1 MKNYIDNKF
10 YNLVKKIEKND
21 VYNIYINIVKN
32 FSSLNIA
39 TQKSIED
46 FLNKFKYWGNI
57 DISECNYEVFYK
69 KASLLKNNLYE
80 YIWLYENLE
89 DYKSKYILFSI
100 LNNFY
105 CLDFNNLS
113 NSMERIYKHYFD
125 LDIMPNLKNEIF
137 ADIGAYTGDSILDF
151 IFTYG
156 ENAYKKIYCYEM
168 SENNMKLAMNNLK
181 IYKDIVYKQNA
192 VVEKNK
198 TLFYD
203 ECIDSS
209 ATKLGDGNKCVL
221 GVSLDEDIREK
232 LTLIKMDIEGGEKN
246 ALLGAEKHLKENK
259 PKLLISV
266 YHNNT
271 DLFELPKLIKN
282 FNKSYKMH
290 LRYYGGPIFPT
301 EIVLIC
307 K

>member
-46 FLNKFKYWGNI
+46 FLNKFNYWGNI

-198 TLFYD
+198 KLFYD

-246 ALLGAEKHLKENK
+246 ALLGSEKHLKENK

>member
-1 MKNYIDNKF
+1 
-10 YNLVKKIEKND
+10 
-21 VYNIYINIVKN
+21 
-32 FSSLNIA
+32 
-39 TQKSIED
+39 
-46 FLNKFKYWGNI
+46 
-57 DISECNYEVFYK
+57 
-69 KASLLKNNLYE
+69 
-80 YIWLYENLE
+80 
-89 DYKSKYILFSI
+89 
-100 LNNFY
+100 
-105 CLDFNNLS
+105 
-113 NSMERIYKHYFD
+113 MERIYKHYFD

-198 TLFYD
+198 KLFYD

-282 FNKSYKMH
+282 FNKTYKMH